1 MDVKMGRIWSAC
13 GQIKQALKENTE
25 ISDVMHSCLDMA
37 LTNVKLVLALLEKT
51 DLEKFKGTIEEEE
64 IEGCLKTLEVTLGN
78 MVEIDHWVK
87 VSSTQLLNTFEENI
101 PTLMKCGDNLF
112 HILYH

>member
-25 ISDVMHSCLDMA
+25 INDVTKSYLDMA
-37 LTNVKLVLALLEKT
+37 LKNVKLVLALLEKT

-64 IEGCLKTLEVTLGN
+64 IEGSLKTLETTLGD

-87 VSSTQLLNTFEENI
+87 VSSTTLLEKFQECI
-101 PTLMKCGDNLF
+101 PTLVNSVDNLF
-112 HILYH
+112 HILY

>member
-25 ISDVMHSCLDMA
+25 MSDVMASCLNMT
-37 LTNVKLVLALLEKT
+37 LQNVKLVLALLEKT
-51 DLEKFKGTIEEEE
+51 ELVKVKGTIEEEE
-64 IEGCLKTLEVTLGN
+64 IEGSLKTLEVTLGD

-87 VSSTQLLNTFEENI
+87 VSSTTLLETFEKSI
-101 PTLMKCGDNLF
+101 PTLTNAVDNLF
-112 HILYH
+112 HILY

>member
-25 ISDVMHSCLDMA
+25 INDVTKSYLDMA
-37 LTNVKLVLALLEKT
+37 LKNVKLVLALLEKT

-64 IEGCLKTLEVTLGN
+64 IEGSLKTLEVTLGN

-87 VSSTQLLNTFEENI
+87 VSSTQLLSTFEKSI
-101 PTLMKCGDNLF
+101 PTLMKCVDNLF
-112 HILYH
+112 HILY

>member
-13 GQIKQALKENTE
+13 GQIKQALKENNE
-25 ISDVMHSCLDMA
+25 ISDVMYGCIDMA
-37 LTNVKLVLALLEKT
+37 LKNVKLILALLEKT

-87 VSSTQLLNTFEENI
+87 ISSTKLLETFEQSI
-101 PTLMKCGDNLF
+101 PTLMNSVDNLF
-112 HILYH
+112 HILY